1 LLIAEA
7 VPLEVRGTLSGFA
20 YNFGGFVGG
29 IASIVLGFIG
39 SAFGMGTLAKAIDGA
54 GLLAIAVVLVSVITW
69 PKSGSTANVVS
80 NG

>member
-1 LLIAEA
+1 M
-7 VPLEVRGTLSGFA
+7 
-20 YNFGGFVGG
+20 
-29 IASIVLGFIG
+29 GFID

-80 NG
+80 VVSNG